1 MPNDESQVTTR
12 GRFGRFRERQRDR
25 KQRRAWRRERRRGA
39 TSGVYDAVNEAE
51 SSQYKGGF
59 FKKD

>member
-1 MPNDESQVTTR
+1 MGTDDSQVGTPS
-12 GRFGRFRERQRDR
+12 RFERFRERRRDR
-25 KQRRAWRRERRRGA
+25 KQRRQWRRERRRG
-39 TSGVYDAVNEAE
+39 VVNPYDAVNRAE